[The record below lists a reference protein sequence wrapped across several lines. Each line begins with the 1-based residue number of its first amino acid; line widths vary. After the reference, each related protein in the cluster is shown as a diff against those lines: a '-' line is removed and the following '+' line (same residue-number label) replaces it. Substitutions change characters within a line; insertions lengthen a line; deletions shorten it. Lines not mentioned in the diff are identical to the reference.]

1 MAPATLHLVLRH
13 LRRIAGTKPTD
24 ALTDCQLLERFTSRC
39 DEAAF
44 AALVER
50 HGTLIHAVCGRI
62 LGHAPDV
69 DDVFQAT
76 LIVLARKARSLRW
89 HESVGPWLHAVA
101 FRLAQRAKADAARR
115 REREQ
120 QAEPRSA
127 SGPLQEILSRELHAV
142 LDQELQGLGHSY
154 RAPLIL
160 CYLEG
165 QTRDAAAQQLGWSL
179 GP

>member
-50 HGTLIHAVCGRI
+50 HAGLIHGVCRRI
-62 LGHAPDV
+62 LGQSPDA

-76 LIVLARKARSLRW
+76 FIVLARKARSLRW

-101 FRLAQRAKADAARR
+101 FRLAQRTRADAARR
-115 REREQ
+115 RGLLSCSPTRMPWSPAS
-120 QAEPRSA
+120 QAM
-127 SGPLQEILSRELHAV
+127 SRCWLMA
-142 LDQELQGLGHSY
+142 
-154 RAPLIL
+154 
-160 CYLEG
+160 C
-165 QTRDAAAQQLGWSL
+165 
-179 GP
+179 